1 MILFAFVIL
10 FTFPVKEQISE
21 KTYKDGV
28 DIEILLDVSYSMMA
42 EDLAPNRLAVAKEVI
57 HNFVSEQVSNRVG
70 LVVFSGRPFS
80 SLPLTFDYKIIEKI
94 VSRISTDIINQERT
108 NLQGTAIGDA
118 MMLGMDN
125 LEKKDTEENAT
136 REKVMILMT
145 DGEANK

>member
-1 MILFAFVIL
+1 M
-10 FTFPVKEQISE
+10 
-21 KTYKDGV
+21 